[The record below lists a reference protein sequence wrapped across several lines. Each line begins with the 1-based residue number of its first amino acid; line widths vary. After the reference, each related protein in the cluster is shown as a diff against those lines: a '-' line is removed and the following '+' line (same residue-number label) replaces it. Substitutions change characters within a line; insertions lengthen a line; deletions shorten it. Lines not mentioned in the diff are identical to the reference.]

1 MFCKYSSCYGAMNG
15 LYFYENFMQVS
26 IPVVMEHVGME
37 ICYETHDASME
48 RWFIFPTWKP

>member
-15 LYFYENFMQVS
+15 LYFYENFMQVI

-37 ICYETHDASME
+37 VC
-48 RWFIFPTWKP
+48 